1 MGGPQSKKLR
11 KLVLPGH
18 NGPYISA
25 GRLLYLGWHRPRAF
39 LKKCGQQGPLNLWL
53 AADGRRAMER
63 AAYLLPSLDAAPPE
77 APAVFFLT
85 GRRFWYQTAFCG
97 HTLLSQAGKPLRV
110 IAFDDGT
117 LQADQAAQL
126 RRIFCGLQL
135 VSSAESDRK
144 LDKYLPF
151 EHFPSLRTRRLV
163 YPHLRKLIDIHVAE
177 TGWKLVLDSDMLF
190 FHRPGFLLDW
200 LERPE
205 RPCHMTD
212 IDDAYGYS
220 NALMSELVNAPIPRR
235 LNVGICGLNSETI
248 DWNRLETWCNVM
260 LHREGS
266 HYLQEQAIVA
276 MLMANQPRAVAPA
289 SEYVVQPSRAET
301 KHPTAALHHY
311 VAESKAWYFRFGW
324 RKCISPFTIN

>member
-1 MGGPQSKKLR
+1 MEFIRGPALRVGPFHTGRRELIFVIALGPDRLNMSGGGEHAVSLMGGPQSKKLR

-151 EHFPSLRTRRLV
+151 EH
-163 YPHLRKLIDIHVAE
+163 
-177 TGWKLVLDSDMLF
+177 
-190 FHRPGFLLDW
+190 
-200 LERPE
+200 
-205 RPCHMTD
+205 
-212 IDDAYGYS
+212 
-220 NALMSELVNAPIPRR
+220 
-235 LNVGICGLNSETI
+235 
-248 DWNRLETWCNVM
+248 
-260 LHREGS
+260 
-266 HYLQEQAIVA
+266 
-276 MLMANQPRAVAPA
+276 
-289 SEYVVQPSRAET
+289 
-301 KHPTAALHHY
+301 
-311 VAESKAWYFRFGW
+311 
-324 RKCISPFTIN
+324 